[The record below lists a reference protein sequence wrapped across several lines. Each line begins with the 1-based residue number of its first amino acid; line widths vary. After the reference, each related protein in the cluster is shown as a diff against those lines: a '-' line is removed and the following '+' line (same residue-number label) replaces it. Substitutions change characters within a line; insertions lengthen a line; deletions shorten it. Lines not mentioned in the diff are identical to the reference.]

1 MTRDPSHPILT
12 AAPPSHATHSRTPA
26 LLVWFVA
33 ALLIFPALGKR
44 DLWKSEARWGEVTRE
59 MFLSGDYFRPTIN
72 GTVYFD
78 KPLLGYWLI
87 AATAKISGGLS
98 EWSVRFPSAVA
109 GLITLA
115 ATISLGRRLWSEQV
129 ARTAGWLL
137 LTTYGFLFYARLG
150 MADMENL
157 ASITLA
163 VAWYTARRDKTC
175 FLTFLIFYLICF
187 IGAHTKGL
195 TAVVI
200 PPLIILPDLFARRA
214 TLIRQYVTL
223 SHAAALI
230 IGIAVYLIPFL
241 LAGWNSDGL
250 DTEGLKMVFR
260 ENFKR
265 FTDPFD
271 HDEPWFAYFYHLP
284 TLFLPWTPLL
294 LLTLIVSVR
303 DYRRLAPASRWM
315 LLAIAL
321 IFVFFSA
328 SGSRRI
334 YYLLPILPYA
344 ALLTA
349 DWLARTAETKL
360 TTIGLTLER
369 ALAMLATVLSIATLA
384 AWPFLKSKYGFEPP
398 RPLYLTTPFIGAL
411 AILPLIFPRGA
422 RAAMASSA
430 GLNPTLAPT
439 AVAAAILFAG
449 FFSLQLPTF
458 DTFRQERAFANDLRA
473 RLAEHPGARLAFFH
487 RVPETFIYYMNSPT
501 PLDRVWSTETIAD
514 FLATPGPKVLITQAE
529 YLKRLSRM
537 EVPDA
542 ILNNPTLRRDPN
554 PWQKDDPDLLIAY
567 IIKS

>member
-1 MTRDPSHPILT
+1 MTRVDAQPT
-12 AAPPSHATHSRTPA
+12 APTARPANSQTPA
-26 LLVWFVA
+26 LLYWAVA

-59 MFLSGDYFRPTIN
+59 MFLSGNFLRPTIN

-87 AATAKISGGLS
+87 AATAKLTGGLS
-98 EWSVRFPSAVA
+98 EWSVRFPSAIA

-115 ATISLGRRLWSEQV
+115 ATISLGRKLWSEQV

-163 VAWYTARRDKTC
+163 VAWYAARRDKPG

-187 IGAHTKGL
+187 TGAHTKGL
-195 TAVVI
+195 TAVVV
-200 PPLIILPDLFARRA
+200 PALVLLPDLIARRA
-214 TLIRQYVTL
+214 ALIRQYATL
-223 SHAAALI
+223 SHAAALA
-230 IGIAVYLIPFL
+230 IGIAIYLIPFV
-241 LAGWNSDGL
+241 LAGWGQHGFDA
-250 DTEGLKMVFR
+250 EGLQMVFR
-260 ENFKR
+260 ENFQR

-271 HDEPWFAYFYHLP
+271 HDEKWYVYFYHLP

-294 LLTLIVSVR
+294 LLALLASVLGFF
-303 DYRRLAPASRWM
+303 RLPPASRWM
-315 LLAIAL
+315 LLSIAL
-321 IFVFFSA
+321 IFIFFSV

-349 DWLARTAETKL
+349 DWLARTAESKL
-360 TTIGLTLER
+360 ATIGLTVQRGL
-369 ALAMLATVLSIATLA
+369 ALLACILSIATLA

-398 RPLYLTTPFIGAL
+398 RLLHLVTPIIGVL
-411 AILPLIFPRGA
+411 AILPLLFPRAVGA
-422 RAAMASSA
+422 ASL
-430 GLNPTLAPT
+430 GLTAKLAPI
-439 AVAAAILFAG
+439 AVAAAILFTG
-449 FFSLQLPTF
+449 FFALQLPTF
-458 DTFRQERAFANDLRA
+458 DAFRQERAFANDLRA
-473 RLAEHPGARLAFFH
+473 QLAAHPTAKLAFFH

-501 PLDRVWSTETIAD
+501 PIDRVWSTETIAE
-514 FLATPGPKVLITQAE
+514 FLKAPGDKVLITQAE

-537 EVPDA
+537 EVPDS

-554 PWQKDDPDLLIAY
+554 PWQPDDPDLLIAY